1 MAYSD
6 IVQMATNYSLQSRVA
21 AAAAQEGEQ
30 DPMTWAQ
37 SNAWDFAAQPGW
49 SDAWAYAKDT
59 QTVNQNPDTGA
70 RNDVIS
76 DGMILSAVQAI
87 RAAEANPV

>member
-1 MAYSD
+1 MAYSS
-6 IVQMATNYSLQSRVA
+6 IVEMATSYSLISRVA

-37 SNAWDFAAQPGW
+37 QNAWEVAAQPGW
-49 SDAWAYAKDT
+49 ADSWDYAKDT
-59 QTVNQNPDTGA
+59 ATVNQNPDTGA

-76 DGMILSAVQAI
+76 DQQILGAVQAI
-87 RAAEANPV
+87 RGATA